1 MWTTPYVILRPT
13 IEGSAKIVHEANDL
27 KRTNYL
33 LQYVAEP
40 GDAVFQ
46 TPLHPKIAGGPPK
59 YSCHTAVRGK
69 FLYSYNDWIKD
80 FCGGKV
86 LEIESADPAVQA

>member
-40 GDAVFQ
+40 GDAAFQ
-46 TPLHPKIAGGPPK
+46 TPLHPKIAGGEPK
-59 YSCHTAVRGK
+59 YTCHTESRGK
-69 FLYSYNDWIKD
+69 FTCSYEQWIKN

-86 LEIESADPAVQA
+86 LQIEKSDNAAQV